1 VDDAL
6 RKKMFTFSR
15 NDCSRSP
22 EYAPGAGTVLG
33 AVVDFGVG
41 LVIGVSFDAAML
53 SIEESQTREDFKL
66 EILRSL
72 SEAKAE
78 HKQSLG
84 L

>member
-1 VDDAL
+1 
-6 RKKMFTFSR
+6 
-15 NDCSRSP
+15 
-22 EYAPGAGTVLG
+22 
-33 AVVDFGVG
+33 VDFGVG